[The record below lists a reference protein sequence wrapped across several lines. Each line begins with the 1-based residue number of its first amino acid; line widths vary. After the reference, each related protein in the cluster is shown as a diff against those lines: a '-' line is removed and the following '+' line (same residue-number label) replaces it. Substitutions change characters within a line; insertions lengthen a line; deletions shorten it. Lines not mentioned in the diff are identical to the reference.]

1 MTTTEA
7 TARSG
12 PRPVR
17 FARRSTRGWLYGM
30 SKPRLAVVAAAIAVF
45 VVALLIAGPPGVLA
59 TSPGW
64 ASALVVAYVPVHGRK
79 VVDWLPVV
87 GHWWWRKLTGQHRFR
102 ARPLK
107 PRPAGT
113 LALPGDA
120 ARLRV
125 LVDEATGAALVHD
138 PHAST
143 LTATLQIS
151 HGAFVLIDPDT
162 QAARAGGWGRVLGGL
177 ASHDRGITRVQV
189 LERALPDAGVDVAAW
204 WAEHGH
210 HDGTWMATAYDELL
224 ASAAPTSE
232 RHETLVAITLNLK
245 AAAGPVRE
253 QGGGLR
259 GAAAVMRQRMMSFE
273 AAIRAAELTSAGWLD
288 EARLSWV
295 LRTAYDPEASR
306 RLDGRPVGHTPSTAG
321 PIAVDEE
328 WARLRSDSAWHAVL
342 WVTEWPRLSV
352 VPGFLWPLV
361 LAPQVR
367 RSLSIVLE
375 PVPTA
380 KALKEVRRERFEHLS
395 DQINRDKRGQV
406 TDFAT
411 VQELEDVNQ
420 RERELVSGHGELRFA
435 AFIAVSAPTQDALG
449 SAVDEITNA
458 AIESYCEVRV
468 LWGEQGTGFAAAALP
483 LGRGI

>member
-1 MTTTEA
+1 
-7 TARSG
+7 
-12 PRPVR
+12 
-17 FARRSTRGWLYGM
+17 
-30 SKPRLAVVAAAIAVF
+30 
-45 VVALLIAGPPGVLA
+45 
-59 TSPGW
+59 
-64 ASALVVAYVPVHGRK
+64 
-79 VVDWLPVV
+79 
-87 GHWWWRKLTGQHRFR
+87 
-102 ARPLK
+102 
-107 PRPAGT
+107 
-113 LALPGDA
+113 
-120 ARLRV
+120 
-125 LVDEATGAALVHD
+125 
-138 PHAST
+138 
-143 LTATLQIS
+143 
-151 HGAFVLIDPDT
+151 
-162 QAARAGGWGRVLGGL
+162 
-177 ASHDRGITRVQV
+177 
-189 LERALPDAGVDVAAW
+189 
-204 WAEHGH
+204 
-210 HDGTWMATAYDELL
+210 
-224 ASAAPTSE
+224 
-232 RHETLVAITLNLK
+232 
-245 AAAGPVRE
+245 
-253 QGGGLR
+253 
-259 GAAAVMRQRMMSFE
+259 MRQRMMSFE
-273 AAIRAAELTSAGWLD
+273 AATRAAELTPAGWLD
-288 EARLSWV
+288 KARLSWV

-306 RLDGRPVGHTPSTAG
+306 RLDGQPVGHTSSTAG

-435 AFIAVSAPTQDALG
+435 AFIAVSAPTQDTLA